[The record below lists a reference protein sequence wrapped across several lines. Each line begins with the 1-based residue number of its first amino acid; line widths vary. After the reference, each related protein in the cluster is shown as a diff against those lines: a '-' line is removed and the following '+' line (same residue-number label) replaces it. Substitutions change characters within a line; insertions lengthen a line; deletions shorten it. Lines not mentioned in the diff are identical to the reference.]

1 MIKHDDLK
9 KTGLKAPQID
19 QESFYAIPLM
29 VGFQMEQIILAIYIK
44 CALVFSFSPL
54 LVKLKHTPT

>member
-1 MIKHDDLK
+1 
-9 KTGLKAPQID
+9 
-19 QESFYAIPLM
+19 M
-29 VGFQMEQIILAIYIK
+29 VGFKMEQIILTIHIK